1 MQNQTDTEL
10 IRFLNGIAESE
21 LSFEQDRDVA
31 RQLALE
37 TTNKIKEY
45 NKLNYD
51 GKHKKPSQYDPGDYV
66 LIRDYILKFGESEK
80 LKPKYKGPY
89 MIAKILNKN
98 RYVVQD
104 IASAWHSKTF

>member
-1 MQNQTDTEL
+1 MEN
-10 IRFLNGIAESE
+10 IAESE

-45 NKLNYD
+45 NKLYYD
-51 GKHKKPSQYDPGDYV
+51 GKHKKPSQYNPGDYV
-66 LIRDYILKFGESEK
+66 LIKDSVLKFGESKK
-80 LKPKYKGPY
+80 LKSRYKETHPY
-89 MIAKILNKN
+89 MITKILNKN

-104 IASAWHSKTF
+104 IPGFSHTARP